1 MCVCVEFYVKLCWL
15 ILRRSLSVYIH
26 VELFLVLCAPCFNCI
41 DMSVPFLASIFAG
54 FILYQVMTQ
63 PAPNDFLLAQ
73 VRAQIIQNRKY
84 ILLISVDG

>member
-1 MCVCVEFYVKLCWL
+1 ML
-15 ILRRSLSVYIH
+15 
-26 VELFLVLCAPCFNCI
+26 
-41 DMSVPFLASIFAG
+41 VPFLASIFAW